1 MHITLGPYF
10 KDKED
15 KNVFTVGASLDY
27 KISEENKLK
36 LNMIDLYEREL
47 TGLASNR
54 KIEQIKLDRET
65 FIKLMSIPSALK
77 TENKIIKEF
86 VEIKKR
92 EDYLNLHLDEKNLS
106 KFSSSFEKNTVAD
119 KETSKYVDYMKDM
132 FLILNNDKSEYSLFD
147 GVEEISK
154 DKEKELKNS
163 ELYKVKH

>member
-1 MHITLGPYF
+1 
-10 KDKED
+10 
-15 KNVFTVGASLDY
+15 
-27 KISEENKLK
+27 
-36 LNMIDLYEREL
+36 MIDLYEREL